1 MNGTTPGGCP
11 AARTE
16 TEAAE
21 TALARPEADAPLPLR
36 PVDQDAYVD
45 WDEIYEDNATR
56 LYRLMYSKV
65 GNRSDAED
73 LTAEVF
79 LAALRPLRTS
89 ASRREVRAY
98 LAATAQTVLAG
109 FWRRRLGRE
118 VTTIDLVAAM
128 RAMEDP
134 QPNSEAPKLAKRLL
148 EALPDNYRRVLE
160 LRFLEA
166 LSIKDTAREMR
177 VSVANAKVLQ
187 HRALRRAATV
197 TGGEPS

>member
-1 MNGTTPGGCP
+1 MNDGTPGACPEGQAEAEDAEP
-11 AARTE
+11 AA
-16 TEAAE
+16 
-21 TALARPEADAPLPLR
+21 ARPEEAASPPLR
-36 PVDQDAYVD
+36 AVDQDAYVD
-45 WDEIYEDNATR
+45 WDEIYSDNATR

-118 VTTIDLVAAM
+118 VTTIDLVAAV
-128 RAMEDP
+128 RAMDDP
-134 QPNSEAPKLAKRLL
+134 QPSPDAPERAKRLL

-160 LRFLEA
+160 LRFLESR
-166 LSIKDTAREMR
+166 SIKDTAREMD
-177 VSVANAKVLQ
+177 VTVANAKVLQ
-187 HRALRRAATV
+187 HRALRLAANSTA
-197 TGGEPS
+197 GEPT

>member
-1 MNGTTPGGCP
+1 MSDATPGGCP
-11 AARTE
+11 EEHAGDGTGEPAR
-16 TEAAE
+16 EAV
-21 TALARPEADAPLPLR
+21 APPPLR

-45 WDEIYEDNATR
+45 WDEIYTDNAAR
-56 LYRLMYSKV
+56 LYRLMSSKV

-118 VTTIDLVAAM
+118 VTAIDLVAAV

-134 QPNSEAPKLAKRLL
+134 QPNPDAPGRAKRLL
-148 EALPDNYRRVLE
+148 DALPDNYRRVLE
-160 LRFLEA
+160 LRFLESR
-166 LSIKDTAREMR
+166 SIKDTAREMD
-177 VSVANAKVLQ
+177 VTVANAKVLQ
-187 HRALRRAATV
+187 HRALRLAASSMVGDPT
-197 TGGEPS
+197 

>member
-1 MNGTTPGGCP
+1 MSGVTPGGCP
-11 AARTE
+11 ARPASHEDGEPAPARTE
-16 TEAAE
+16 SAAF
-21 TALARPEADAPLPLR
+21 PSVR

-45 WDEIYEDNATR
+45 WDEIYKDNAAR

-118 VTTIDLVAAM
+118 VTTIDLVAAV
-128 RAMEDP
+128 RAMDDP
-134 QPNSEAPKLAKRLL
+134 QPNPDAPERAKRLL
-148 EALPDNYRRVLE
+148 DRLPDNYRRVLE

-166 LSIKDTAREMR
+166 LSIKETAHEMN
-177 VSVANAKVLQ
+177 VTVANAKVLQ
-187 HRALRRAATV
+187 HRALRLAASET
-197 TGGEPS
+197 TGESP

>member
-1 MNGTTPGGCP
+1 MNDATPGGCP
-11 AARTE
+11 E
-16 TEAAE
+16 SQAE
-21 TALARPEADAPLPLR
+21 DEGGEPTPVRPEREAPPLR

-45 WDEIYEDNATR
+45 WDEIYTDNATR
-56 LYRLMYSKV
+56 VYRLIYSKV

-118 VTTIDLVAAM
+118 VTTIDLVAAV
-128 RAMEDP
+128 RAMDDP
-134 QPNSEAPKLAKRLL
+134 QPNPDAPERAKRLL
-148 EALPDNYRRVLE
+148 DKLPDNYRRVLE
-160 LRFLEA
+160 LRFLES
-166 LSIKDTAREMR
+166 LSIKDTAREMD
-177 VSVANAKVLQ
+177 VTVANAKVLQ
-187 HRALRRAATV
+187 HRALRLAASSAA
-197 TGGEPS
+197 GEPT

>member
-1 MNGTTPGGCP
+1 MNDGTPGACP
-11 AARTE
+11 EGQAE
-16 TEAAE
+16 TEDADTAPSRLEGAAS
-21 TALARPEADAPLPLR
+21 PPLR
-36 PVDQDAYVD
+36 AVDEDAYVD
-45 WDEIYEDNATR
+45 WDEIYSDNATR

-118 VTTIDLVAAM
+118 VTTIDLVAAV
-128 RAMEDP
+128 RAMDDP
-134 QPNSEAPKLAKRLL
+134 QPDPDAPERAKRLL
-148 EALPDNYRRVLE
+148 DALPDNYRRVLE
-160 LRFLEA
+160 LRFLES
-166 LSIKDTAREMR
+166 LSIKDTAREMD
-177 VSVANAKVLQ
+177 VTVANAKVLQ
-187 HRALRRAATV
+187 HRALRLAANSTA
-197 TGGEPS
+197 GEPT

>member
-11 AARTE
+11 AGPAEHEGAEPAKARQE
-16 TEAAE
+16 T
-21 TALARPEADAPLPLR
+21 DAPLPLR

-45 WDEIYEDNATR
+45 WDEIYGDNATR
-56 LYRLMYSKV
+56 IYRLMYSKV

-79 LAALRPLRTS
+79 LAALGPLRTS

-118 VTTIDLVAAM
+118 VTAIELVDAM

-134 QPNSEAPKLAKRLL
+134 QPDTEAPKRAKRLL
-148 EALPDNYRRVLE
+148 DALPDNYRRVLE

-166 LSIKDTAREMR
+166 LSIKETAHEMD

-187 HRALRRAATV
+187 HRALRRAASAM
-197 TGGEPS
+197 GGEST